1 MNKMD
6 AQTVKIVNSVKNTVK
21 SNTNNKI
28 NVTPKEPQR
37 EVLRLFINREDL
49 NNENKIIIKIN
60 RCQLKYLKKL
70 ESNEL
75 QLGKLLETPNAIVT
89 LNKFIE
95 ISSINITRLS
105 SNKLE
110 INIDQLELFQSEFKN
125 FVIESQNLNELE
137 IIPEEVDKE
146 VNYKLLKF

>member
-6 AQTVKIVNSVKNTVK
+6 AQTVKIVNSVKNAVK

-60 RCQLKYLKKL
+60 RCRLKYLKKL